1 LTEQY
6 FTQRIKPHQS
16 GQYHSIYKGSA
27 KGDGQNLQRCD
38 NTGRDGFVAIMIK
51 AYKQKK
57 IRRGESEKR
66 GRIVYWL
73 EEGQGEAY
81 VGMQCHSYTP

>member
-1 LTEQY
+1 
-6 FTQRIKPHQS
+6 
-16 GQYHSIYKGSA
+16 
-27 KGDGQNLQRCD
+27 
-38 NTGRDGFVAIMIK
+38 MIK

-81 VGMQCHSYTP
+81 VGMPCHSYTP